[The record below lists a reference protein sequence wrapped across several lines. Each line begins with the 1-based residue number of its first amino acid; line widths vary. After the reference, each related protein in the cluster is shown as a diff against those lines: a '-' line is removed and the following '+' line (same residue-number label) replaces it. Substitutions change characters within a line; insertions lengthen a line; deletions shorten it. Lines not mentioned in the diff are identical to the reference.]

1 MIILIILVV
10 LAVIFIIT
18 FAMGGNNSDIKKL
31 RTILDKGIGA
41 GPEENQRALSSATPS
56 FELVSQNLN
65 PKSIGRKFQ
74 QLRGENKKRIY
85 KIWLYYDEQL
95 RCEDY
100 TIERTLDK
108 YTYNHLKETFPKTPE
123 VTHHWW
129 GQ

>member
-1 MIILIILVV
+1 
-10 LAVIFIIT
+10 
-18 FAMGGNNSDIKKL
+18 MGGNNSDIKKL
-31 RTILDKGIGA
+31 RAILDKNIGA
-41 GPEENQRALSSATPS
+41 GPEENQQALSSAKPS

-74 QLRGENKKRIY
+74 QFRGEDKKRIY
-85 KIWLYYDEQL
+85 KIWLYFDEQH

-123 VTHHWW
+123 VTRHWW